1 MAILIE
7 RNTQSE
13 IKPCTYIMKF
23 KKRALMLYSWYSIF
37 FFHMT
42 AAKLIWYEW
51 DQVNIKLNLPFL
63 ILLEYAIPYY
73 TL

>member
-1 MAILIE
+1 MV
-7 RNTQSE
+7 Q
-13 IKPCTYIMKF
+13 Y
-23 KKRALMLYSWYSIF
+23 F